1 MVHRL
6 AEDAEA
12 DLDKIW
18 WRIATQSGSVAI
30 AQGVIASITE
40 RFYLLAS
47 QPRMGRTRDDLE
59 PGLRSHPADEF
70 MIIYTIEDDD
80 VVILHVCSTVPG
92 TSENNLANN
101 LKNSGLPKRP

>member
-1 MVHRL
+1 MVPRL
-6 AEDAEA
+6 AEEAEA
-12 DLDKIW
+12 DLDEIW

-59 PGLRSHPADEF
+59 PGLRSHPADEY
-70 MIIYTIEDDD
+70 MIIYTIEDED
-80 VVILHVCSTVPG
+80 VVILHVFHASRDIG
-92 TSENNLANN
+92 
-101 LKNSGLPKRP
+101 GQFGQ